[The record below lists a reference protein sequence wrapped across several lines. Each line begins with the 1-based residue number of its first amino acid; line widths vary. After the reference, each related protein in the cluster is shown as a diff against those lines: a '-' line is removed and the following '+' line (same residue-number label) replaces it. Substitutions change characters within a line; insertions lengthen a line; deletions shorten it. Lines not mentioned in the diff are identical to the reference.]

1 VLTFELESK
10 HIWWNTSFHFSF
22 ELDPCFLQLF
32 LSLTLCVS
40 ICNRFDFLSLLQKLT
55 RYSCMLLWC
64 VETKRI
70 VRRCNVCFSSFGV
83 CFFCLQK
90 KLDARRWRIDVA
102 SMNFF
107 FDSIS
112 CRSSAFVKGLV
123 LLSMMKRKNCVVF
136 GHSKLWKRLRCFFFL
151 FCRKRTRQMFILSA
165 EQCSLVN
172 CYSFL
177 RCIFHVYTAFSCSW

>member
-1 VLTFELESK
+1 VLTFELEQTHLMK
-10 HIWWNTSFHFSF
+10 HKFSF
-22 ELDPCFLQLF
+22 LFWIGSLFSWVVFVSYSLRLHLQPFWLF
-32 LSLTLCVS
+32 VVASETY
-40 ICNRFDFLSLLQKLT
+40 SLL
-55 RYSCMLLWC
+55 MHLLWC

-90 KLDARRWRIDVA
+90 KLDAKRWRIDVA

-177 RCIFHVYTAFSCSW
+177 RFIFHVYTAFSCSW